1 MMSLPP
7 QSQEAVIAK
16 GTVLT
21 PGVRNSSALL
31 MARIREVDGA
41 WVSLSPVCTV
51 EVINEHSRSDR
62 LFGGLPPQDSI
73 IVFVRGEGNRK
84 GGRTEH
90 FTIRDFANFE
100 ANMAS
105 IQHFVVRPILDG
117 GNNKVYVMGDVK
129 TFDEEEDE
137 VRSLMK
143 QAFGSAFIDVRAQ
156 SCLFGLDQVGSL
168 MSSWDTFRHWC
179 NQRAFLGEVKGVY
192 FLRADVALLSEG
204 LHQWPR
210 DRLCFLWNTFCQK
223 LGPNCV
229 NDIIFY
235 VPSTL
240 FHCFREALS
249 QAKEDHMPTGHLHWL
264 SLCPA
269 LADLGRSCVARI
281 QLDAPGEHI
290 QDS

>member
-1 MMSLPP
+1 MS
-7 QSQEAVIAK
+7 AHKAA
-16 GTVLT
+16 
-21 PGVRNSSALL
+21 SSAWIKLDRRCPRGTL
-31 MARIREVDGA
+31 FAIGA
-41 WVSLSPVCTV
+41 TS
-51 EVINEHSRSDR
+51 
-62 LFGGLPPQDSI
+62 
-73 IVFVRGEGNRK
+73 
-84 GGRTEH
+84 
-90 FTIRDFANFE
+90 
-100 ANMAS
+100 
-105 IQHFVVRPILDG
+105 
-117 GNNKVYVMGDVK
+117 VY
-129 TFDEEEDE
+129 
-137 VRSLMK
+137 
-143 QAFGSAFIDVRAQ
+143 
-156 SCLFGLDQVGSL
+156 
-168 MSSWDTFRHWC
+168 
-179 NQRAFLGEVKGVY
+179 QRAFLGEVKGVY

-210 DRLCFLWNTFCQK
+210 DITGYHGISRDRLCFLWKTSCQK

-290 QDS
+290 LGSWSCEGRNHYRFETILTITGLRPF